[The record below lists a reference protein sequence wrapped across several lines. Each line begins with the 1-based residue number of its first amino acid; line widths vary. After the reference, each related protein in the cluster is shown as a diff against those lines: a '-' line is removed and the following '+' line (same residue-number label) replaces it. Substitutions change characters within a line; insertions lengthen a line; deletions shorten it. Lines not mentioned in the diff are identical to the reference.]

1 MGDQAW
7 SKLLEEHNAIV
18 RMAIGK
24 YEGLEVKTL
33 GDGFLAAF
41 LGPRRALR
49 CARQIQLEVQ
59 RLGIEVRAGMHTGEC
74 EIQDDDLAGI
84 AVHLAARIAAL
95 AAGGELLVSA
105 TVKDLVLGS
114 DFAFKDR
121 GITDL
126 KGLPGRWQ
134 IFEVLRE

>member
-1 MGDQAW
+1 
-7 SKLLEEHNAIV
+7 
-18 RMAIGK
+18 
-24 YEGLEVKTL
+24 
-33 GDGFLAAF
+33 
-41 LGPRRALR
+41 
-49 CARQIQLEVQ
+49 
-59 RLGIEVRAGMHTGEC
+59 MHTGEC